1 MENQYNYYTTD
12 QNMNTGNYGGGGE
25 PGKEPQKKRGKGAAR
40 WAKVVCAGL
49 VFGVVASAAFQTSNI
64 VAGKV
69 LGTTQTTNKTAKTTT
84 TSNAKLTTSTNSSI
98 GTTNVTEVTKN
109 AMPSIVS
116 ITNMSVQEVQ
126 NFFGGTQ
133 KQESESAGSGIIIG
147 QNDSELLIAT
157 NNHVT

>member
-64 VAGKV
+64 VAGKFLV
-69 LGTTQTTNKTAKTTT
+69 QHRQRIKQLRQQRP
-84 TSNAKLTTSTNSSI
+84 
-98 GTTNVTEVTKN
+98 
-109 AMPSIVS
+109 AM
-116 ITNMSVQEVQ
+116 Q
-126 NFFGGTQ
+126 N
-133 KQESESAGSGIIIG
+133 
-147 QNDSELLIAT
+147 
-157 NNHVT
+157 

>member
-69 LGTTQTTNKTAKTTT
+69 LGTTQTTNKTVKPPRP
-84 TSNAKLTTSTNSSI
+84 SNANLKTPPTTQLGPAI
-98 GTTNVTEVTKN
+98 VTEETKK
-109 AMPSIVS
+109 AFP
-116 ITNMSVQEVQ
+116 
-126 NFFGGTQ
+126 
-133 KQESESAGSGIIIG
+133 
-147 QNDSELLIAT
+147 
-157 NNHVT
+157 

>member
-64 VAGKV
+64 VTV
-69 LGTTQTTNKTAKTTT
+69 HERI
-84 TSNAKLTTSTNSSI
+84 SN
-98 GTTNVTEVTKN
+98 
-109 AMPSIVS
+109 VS
-116 ITNMSVQEVQ
+116 E
-126 NFFGGTQ
+126 
-133 KQESESAGSGIIIG
+133 A
-147 QNDSELLIAT
+147 ELVCIRK
-157 NNHVT
+157 

>member
-69 LGTTQTTNKTAKTTT
+69 AVFWRYNDQQCKTD
-84 TSNAKLTTSTNSSI
+84 
-98 GTTNVTEVTKN
+98 
-109 AMPSIVS
+109 
-116 ITNMSVQEVQ
+116 
-126 NFFGGTQ
+126 NFNQQLNRNRKCNRG
-133 KQESESAGSGIIIG
+133 
-147 QNDSELLIAT
+147 N
-157 NNHVT
+157 